1 VPGSESAPSTN
12 NRQPSAIAS
21 IRQIA
26 KYEKFLIVASVT
38 SYMRFISG
46 NQTRPLAV
54 ELPGDGAV
62 IVQQRFQ
69 PVLNPTVVLGSIIS

>member
-1 VPGSESAPSTN
+1 M
-12 NRQPSAIAS
+12 
-21 IRQIA
+21 
-26 KYEKFLIVASVT
+26 VT

-69 PVLNPTVVLGSIIS
+69 PVLNPTVVLGSIISKLISVIGNPAVAITALQEARSRRNPSLLKGL